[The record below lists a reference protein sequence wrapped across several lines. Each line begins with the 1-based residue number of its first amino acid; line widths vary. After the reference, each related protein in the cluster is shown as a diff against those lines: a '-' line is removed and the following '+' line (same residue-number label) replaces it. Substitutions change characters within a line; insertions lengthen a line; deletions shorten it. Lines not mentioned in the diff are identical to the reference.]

1 MSMPFNVLLFFASAA
16 SAAGDGFA
24 ANKRNRAA
32 AVWLASEE
40 AGFAVATIPTRRG
53 RNGKSHSLTFR
64 GDARTIFPPILYP
77 PLLSSCLPNPLSL
90 SLPLYVCASSPFCL
104 CLSLVPALLA
114 MCPFFRFVGFGLCFA
129 FPLFLRPVVLSAAK
143 NKPRPSLNPR
153 PCSPVNNPQL
163 QNRDVRW
170 RLEDFFSGPPPPSAT
185 FPYLPLLRP
194 RKSFLN
200 RTRTFFLLR

>member
-1 MSMPFNVLLFFASAA
+1 MPPGKTGEMTMSMPFNVLLFFASAA

-114 MCPFFRFVGFGLCFA
+114 MCPFS
-129 FPLFLRPVVLSAAK
+129 VLSVLACVS
-143 NKPRPSLNPR
+143 PSPSSSA
-153 PCSPVNNPQL
+153 PWSF
-163 QNRDVRW
+163 
-170 RLEDFFSGPPPPSAT
+170 RLPKTSRG
-185 FPYLPLLRP
+185 LL
-194 RKSFLN
+194 
-200 RTRTFFLLR
+200 